1 MNANYKNIVKISK
14 DRRAKDK
21 KNFIDSKKAKNILKW
36 NNSISLDQ
44 GLNNTI
50 KWYVKTLIK

>member
-1 MNANYKNIVKISK
+1 MN
-14 DRRAKDK
+14 
-21 KNFIDSKKAKNILKW
+21 SKKAKNILKW

-50 KWYVKTLIK
+50 KWYVKNFNKIKNLMKIIFIKYEKH